1 MIFVHATSTVIVC
14 SAIFL
19 ATGALAD
26 VVGKEPGT
34 SSNPKDNVPEEIQR
48 SALGESDYPGGTGAG
63 TRGDK
68 LVGMD
73 KEKSESVTEQ
83 QLEKNVEKTQ
93 GGGAAVAAEE
103 FHDDDEK
110 TSPQDKQQKP
120 K

>member
-1 MIFVHATSTVIVC
+1 MRITLAACNVIVGT
-14 SAIFL
+14 SILF

-34 SSNPKDNVPEEIQR
+34 SSNPEKNVPEEIQR

-73 KEKSESVTEQ
+73 KEKSEPVTEQ
-83 QLEKNVEKTQ
+83 QLEKNVEKTH

-103 FHDDDEK
+103 LHAEDGSK
-110 TSPQDKQQKP
+110 SGQNTQQQK
-120 K
+120 